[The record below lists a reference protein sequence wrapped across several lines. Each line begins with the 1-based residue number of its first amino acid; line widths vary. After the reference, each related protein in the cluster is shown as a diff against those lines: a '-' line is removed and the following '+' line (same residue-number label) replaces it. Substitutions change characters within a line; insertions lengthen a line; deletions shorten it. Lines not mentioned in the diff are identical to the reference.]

1 MKNTENNAPLI
12 KRKDGSIR
20 LTYSTKTDIEY
31 VSFQDRQYLQ
41 PVPTDPDMFGLTKS
55 QWTKL
60 LSNDSTVRAALT
72 YDEKTEA
79 EQRKYKLN
87 QVKRDELMC
96 ALRNHEDPDTKERV
110 YADFLTVQIPDG
122 NGTHYEQTAVQI
134 GHSY

>member
-60 LSNDSTVRAALT
+60 LCEGQAWDPQGHGVRLSGVACLAG
-72 YDEKTEA
+72 A
-79 EQRKYKLN
+79 
-87 QVKRDELMC
+87 
-96 ALRNHEDPDTKERV
+96 
-110 YADFLTVQIPDG
+110 
-122 NGTHYEQTAVQI
+122 
-134 GHSY
+134 